1 MDLDY
6 TPEEIAFRDE
16 VRAFVQANL
25 PHEVSRKV
33 IEHKRLSKEDY
44 LVWQKALH
52 RKGWAAP
59 HWPVEYGGCG
69 WNSVQCHIL
78 EEESALAGAPR
89 IIAFGLYMVGPVIY
103 TFGTPWQKEH
113 YLPKILSS
121 EDWWCQGYSE
131 PGSGSDLASLKTKA
145 VRDGDHYIVNG
156 QKTWTTLAQYAD
168 MMFCLVRTSSE
179 GKKQEGISFLL
190 IDMRSPGVEV
200 RPIITLDGEHEV
212 NEVWLQD
219 VKVPV
224 ENLVGEEGR
233 GWTYAKFLLSN
244 ERTGIAGV
252 ARSKRELAYLKAI
265 AAKEVAGGKP
275 LIENPRFRDKI
286 TRVEIDLM
294 ALEITVLRVL
304 AADRQGKPL
313 GPEASILKIKG
324 TEIQQALTELEM
336 EAVGPY
342 ALPHLPAQWSDHWL
356 GERVGPEYAA
366 PLAAQYFNYRKVSI
380 YGGSNEIQRN
390 IIAQQ
395 VLGL

>member
-1 MDLDY
+1 MDLNF
-6 TPEEIAFRDE
+6 TPDEIAFRDE
-16 VRAFVQANL
+16 VRAFIKANL
-25 PHEVSRKV
+25 PHELSRKV

-44 LVWQKALH
+44 VTWQKILH
-52 RKGWAAP
+52 AQGWIAP
-59 HWPVEYGGCG
+59 HWPVEHGGCG
-69 WNSVQCHIL
+69 WNPVQRHIL
-78 EEESALAGAPR
+78 EEESAAAGAPPV
-89 IIAFGLYMVGPVIY
+89 IAFGVYMVGPVIY
-103 TFGTPWQKEH
+103 TFGSPWQKQH
-113 YLPKILSS
+113 YLPRILSS

-131 PGSGSDLASLKTKA
+131 PGSGSDLASLRTRA
-145 VRDGDHYIVNG
+145 VREGDYYIVNG

-168 MMFCLVRTSSE
+168 MMFCLVRTSAE
-179 GKKQEGISFLL
+179 GKKQDGISFLL
-190 IDMRSPGVEV
+190 IDMRTPGLEV

-224 ENLVGEEGR
+224 QNLVGEEGR

-244 ERTGIAGV
+244 ERTGIAAV
-252 ARSKRELAYLKAI
+252 SRSKRELAYLKAI
-265 AAKEVAGGKP
+265 ASKERSGGRP
-275 LIENPRFRDKI
+275 LIESPMFRDKI
-286 TRVEIDLM
+286 ARVEIDIM

-304 AADRQGKPL
+304 SADRQGKPL

-324 TEIQQALTELEM
+324 TEIQQALTELMM

-356 GERVGPEYAA
+356 GERVGPDYAA
-366 PLAAQYFNYRKVSI
+366 PLAARYFNYRKVSI

-390 IIAQQ
+390 IIAQS